1 MFNYRN
7 NNLGPTSF
15 NKFRRK
21 DTNSVYIF
29 TNARDEPNIAEWIAH
44 HLLLGFDKV
53 FVFDHLSKEPIQSK
67 LGTNFNNRV
76 SVRRVGGSGNIKLQ
90 FMKEAVKIAN
100 KEGASWMLYLDA
112 DEFLNLNNHKNVK
125 EYLLNF
131 VEADSVGVNWLMFGS
146 SGYVEQPS
154 GLITENFI
162 RSEIRLNQHV
172 KSFVRPNVV
181 TDIVNPHWFVIQN
194 KNRYYS
200 GNGTR
205 MSIGPFNN
213 QPLPFIKSNAY
224 IAHYIIQSGNEYI
237 RRKGRNMDDGTSAI
251 DINPLEVNK
260 LHNDVANN
268 QIQYK
273 YSKNIKEFLK
283 GYNIVL

>member
-1 MFNYRN
+1 MFNFKN
-7 NNLGPTSF
+7 NNLLPMAF
-15 NKFRRK
+15 NKFRKK

-53 FVFDHLSKEPIQSK
+53 FVFDHLSKEPIKHK
-67 LGTNFNNRV
+67 LGTNFNNKV
-76 SVRRVGGSGNIKLQ
+76 SVIRVGGTGNVKLQ

-100 KEGASWMLYLDA
+100 KEGVSWILYLDT
-112 DEFLNLNNHKNVK
+112 DEFLNLNNYTNVK

-131 VEADSVGVNWLMFGS
+131 VEADSVGINWLLFGS

-162 RSEIRLNQHV
+162 TSEMRLNQHV
-172 KSFVRPNVV
+172 KSFVRPSQVKDV
-181 TDIVNPHWFVIQN
+181 VNPHWFVIQN

-205 MSIGPFNN
+205 MSTGPFNN
-213 QPLPFIKSNAY
+213 QPLPFIKSLAY
-224 IAHYIIQSGNEYI
+224 IAHYLIQSENEYR
-237 RRKGRNMDDGTSAI
+237 RRKGRQMDDGTSARVI
-251 DINPLEVNK
+251 DTSGLNK
-260 LHNDVANN
+260 MHNDVLNN
-268 QIQYK
+268 QLQNK
-273 YSKNIKEFLK
+273 YSKKIKEFLK

>member
-1 MFNYRN
+1 MFNYGSS
-7 NNLGPTSF
+7 NLVPMKF
-15 NKFRRK
+15 NKFRRN

-53 FVFDHLSKEPIQSK
+53 FVFDHLSKDPIQSK

-76 SVRRVGGSGNIKLQ
+76 SVRRVGGSGNVKLQ

-100 KEGASWMLYLDA
+100 KAGASWMLYLDA
-112 DEFLNLNNHKNVK
+112 DEFLNLKNYTNVK

-146 SGYVEQPS
+146 SGYIEQPS

-162 RSEIRLNQHV
+162 RSEPILNQHV

-181 TDIVNPHWFVIQN
+181 TNIVNPHWFVIQN

-205 MSIGPFNN
+205 MSTGPFNN
-213 QPLPFIKSNAY
+213 QPLPFINSKAY
-224 IAHYIIQSGNEYI
+224 IAHYVIQSGNEYM
-237 RRKGRNMDDGTSAI
+237 RRKNRNMDDGTGARSV
-251 DINPLEVNK
+251 NPTEVNK
-260 LHNDVANN
+260 MYNDVVNN
-268 QIQYK
+268 QMQYK
-273 YSKNIKEFLK
+273 YSKRTKEFLE